1 MTQDDLLKMA
11 LEQPADFLELLAL
24 VFFGD
29 NNDDTTTRTDDHDT
43 HRS

>member
-1 MTQDDLLKMA
+1 MTKDDLLKMA
-11 LEQPADFLELLAL
+11 LEQPAEFLELLAL

-29 NNDDTTTRTDDHDT
+29 DDDDTTRTDDHDT